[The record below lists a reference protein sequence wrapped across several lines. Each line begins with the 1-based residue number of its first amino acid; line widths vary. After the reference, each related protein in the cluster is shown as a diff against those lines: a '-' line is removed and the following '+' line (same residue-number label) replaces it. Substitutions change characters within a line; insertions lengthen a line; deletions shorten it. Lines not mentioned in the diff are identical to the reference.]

1 MDIVAHSTTD
11 GFVKAV
17 TTTTT
22 THHDDP
28 MMRML
33 LDSLP
38 SCAVALFDSNLRIV
52 RAGGELLERWGFHHD
67 EVEGRLLREMFP
79 SSQAAWLSGLV
90 SKVMAGE
97 TVRVEYPHE
106 QMHLHVVA
114 KPTNDGGVMLV
125 RDIRDVA
132 DAHAQ
137 RFTQELRSTE
147 ARKDGEISQLKNQMV
162 ERILHEFRNPLAS
175 VASSAELLHLYFETM
190 PDERRREHID
200 RIAHE
205 AHRLSSVLDDIL
217 AIIK

>member
-1 MDIVAHSTTD
+1 MKVATITSLQY
-11 GFVKAV
+11 
-17 TTTTT
+17 
-22 THHDDP
+22 DDP

-33 LDSLP
+33 VDNLP
-38 SCAVALFDSNLRIV
+38 ACAVALFDSNLRIV

-79 SSQAAWLSGLV
+79 PSKAAWLSGLV

-97 TVRVEYPHE
+97 TIRAEYPQE

-114 KPTNDGGVMLV
+114 KPTNDGGVILM

-147 ARKDGEISQLKNQMV
+147 ARKDGEINLLKNQMA

-190 PDERRREHID
+190 PEDRRREHID

-205 AHRLSSVLDDIL
+205 VHRLSSVLDDIL
-217 AIIK
+217 AIMK

>member
-1 MDIVAHSTTD
+1 MFSPSLDGLVKVATITSLQY
-11 GFVKAV
+11 
-17 TTTTT
+17 
-22 THHDDP
+22 DDP

-33 LDSLP
+33 VDNLP
-38 SCAVALFDSNLRIV
+38 ACAVALFDSNLRIV

-79 SSQAAWLSGLV
+79 PSKAAWLSGLV

-97 TVRVEYPHE
+97 TIRAEYPQE

-114 KPTNDGGVMLV
+114 KPTNDGGVILM

-132 DAHAQ
+132 DAQAQ

-147 ARKDGEISQLKNQMV
+147 ARKDGEINLLKNQMA

-190 PDERRREHID
+190 PEDRRREHID

-205 AHRLSSVLDDIL
+205 VHRLSSVLDDIL
-217 AIIK
+217 AIMK